1 MGREATRVRTG
12 VGGGNVSGGRAEKG
26 AARGASV
33 FDKRRRS
40 IGGRDAPLVLVV
52 APHPLGRGALER
64 DRLVGLR
71 GHRERMRGGARAAWP
86 AIRAP
91 SNNSRRTEPSTKRL
105 RSRQRSPTPIFVV
118 VARTKIWV
126 DRFRRWF
133 DRDGESEKQSATAA
147 RARRT
152 NCCRL
157 VIVAGTTVVRPGTRR
172 PPLPPSPHTA
182 GRARGRLGVPRC
194 RFDTPRGGSRPSPRR
209 APPWPSTARRRRR
222 PSRRRSRPR
231 VARSRRAPALPR
243 GPPPPPRVDASAR
256 SRTRAGIHP
265 RRGRPRRRGRPPGLL
280 PRTRRRA
287 RRLRA
292 TRRTRWRTS
301 CSPGSARCSPATEA
315 SGR

>member
-118 VARTKIWV
+118 VAR
-126 DRFRRWF
+126 RFGLTGF
-133 DRDGESEKQSATAA
+133 ADGLTVMAKVRSSQQP
-147 RARRT
+147 RGRRT
-152 NCCRL
+152 CCRL
-157 VIVAGTTVVRPGTRR
+157 VVAGTTVVRPGTRR